1 MFSKESRKANRKLLV
16 DFVFN
21 LLKSVNMPNKVKAF
35 LVRSIHFHTPGV
47 FFLFF
52 SLLKFNIAILF
63 LIPLLIVFTMFF
75 YFEGCFITIVEYKL
89 DKKNHINIIDP
100 YLYLSNI
107 EINDENRYKYTLII
121 SLIYFT
127 VVACLLTFKYNYN
140 L

>member
-1 MFSKESRKANRKLLV
+1 
-16 DFVFN
+16 
-21 LLKSVNMPNKVKAF
+21 
-35 LVRSIHFHTPGV
+35 
-47 FFLFF
+47 
-52 SLLKFNIAILF
+52 
-63 LIPLLIVFTMFF
+63 MFF